1 MEHWK
6 YLGAYERLPPSSLSG
21 YLPKPGFSLRNVVL
35 RFQLTVHFNFA

>member
-1 MEHWK
+1 MFNEH
-6 YLGAYERLPPSSLSG
+6 LIDLISSSLSG